1 MMSFTRVT
9 LGDGKPALQVMA
21 GGQTY
26 NLRVR
31 LLSKEMVETPGGCD
45 IALHAEAYRVDD
57 SGAPMTVSMPD
68 GSQVEDKAPSR
79 KKTISG
85 AALAEGSLTLA
96 DQQKD
101 LMQECI
107 KGYIAWKVSQVQ
119 LDAASDELV
128 Q

>member
-1 MMSFTRVT
+1 MSFTRVV
-9 LGDGKPALQVMA
+9 LGDGKPALQATA

-31 LLSKEMVETPGGCD
+31 LLSKEIVETPGGCD

-57 SGAPMTVSMPD
+57 SGAPMMVSMPD
-68 GSQVEDKAPSR
+68 GSQVEDTAPSR

-96 DQQKD
+96 SQQQD
-101 LMQECI
+101 LIQECI
-107 KGYIAWKVSQVQ
+107 QGYIAWKVSQVQ
-119 LDAASDELV
+119 LGSVGNELV

>member
-1 MMSFTRVT
+1 MAFTRVV
-9 LGDGKPALQVMA
+9 LGDGKPALQITM

-31 LLSKEMVETPGGCD
+31 LLSKESVEIPGGLD
-45 IALHAEAYRVDD
+45 IMLQAEAYRVDD
-57 SGAPMTVSMPD
+57 AGNTMMVNLPD

-85 AALAEGSLTLA
+85 AALAEGSLTLG
-96 DQQKD
+96 DQQQD
-101 LMQECI
+101 LMLECVQ
-107 KGYIAWKVSQVQ
+107 GYVAWKRAQVA
-119 LDAASDELV
+119 LNAASDELV

>member
-1 MMSFTRVT
+1 MSFTRVT
-9 LGDGKPALQVMA
+9 LGDGKPALQVTV
-21 GGQTY
+21 GGQAY

-31 LLSKEMVETPGGCD
+31 LLSKEMVETPGGYD

-57 SGAPMTVSMPD
+57 SGATMMVSMAD

-85 AALAEGSLTLA
+85 AALADGSITLA
-96 DQQKD
+96 GQQQD

-107 KGYIAWKVSQVQ
+107 NGYIAWKVSQVQ
-119 LDAASDELV
+119 LGSVSDELV

>member
-1 MMSFTRVT
+1 MAFTRVV
-9 LGDGKPALQVMA
+9 LGDGKPALQVVA

-31 LLSKEMVETPGGCD
+31 LLSKEMVEVPGGYD

-57 SGAPMTVSMPD
+57 SGAPVMVSMPD

-96 DQQKD
+96 DQQQD
-101 LMQECI
+101 LMLECVQ
-107 KGYIAWKVSQVQ
+107 GYVAWKRAQIA
-119 LDAASDELV
+119 LNAASDELV